1 MEILTITQIIGQK
14 VFVNEKNIIFKYKI
28 YFSGKKFDIIFP
40 ILNLQ
45 NFEKKQSFENNF
57 HLCLITCH

>member
-45 NFEKKQSFENNF
+45 NFEKKTKFWK
-57 HLCLITCH
+57 